1 MGQQLTDGQ
10 RQELIN
16 VVTAEEIRAAL
27 FDIGS
32 DKAPGPDGYGAKF
45 FTSAW
50 DTVGP
55 DVQRAVQEFFVT
67 GRLLRQWNHTLIALV
82 PKSDHSPQVRD
93 YRPISCCTVIYKVI
107 SKILASRMAKV
118 MDRLLD
124 PAQAALV
131 RDRSIAEN
139 IHLAQELLRKYARKR
154 ISPRCVLK
162 VDLQKAFDTVDW
174 GFLQAALVGYGFP
187 QQFRQWITECVTTVS
202 FSIGINGGIH
212 GFFQG
217 RRGLRQATLPPTFWA
232 MS

>member
-1 MGQQLTDGQ
+1 
-10 RQELIN
+10 
-16 VVTAEEIRAAL
+16 
-27 FDIGS
+27 
-32 DKAPGPDGYGAKF
+32 
-45 FTSAW
+45 
-50 DTVGP
+50 
-55 DVQRAVQEFFVT
+55 
-67 GRLLRQWNHTLIALV
+67 
-82 PKSDHSPQVRD
+82 
-93 YRPISCCTVIYKVI
+93 
-107 SKILASRMAKV
+107 MAKV

-124 PAQAALV
+124 PAQAAFV